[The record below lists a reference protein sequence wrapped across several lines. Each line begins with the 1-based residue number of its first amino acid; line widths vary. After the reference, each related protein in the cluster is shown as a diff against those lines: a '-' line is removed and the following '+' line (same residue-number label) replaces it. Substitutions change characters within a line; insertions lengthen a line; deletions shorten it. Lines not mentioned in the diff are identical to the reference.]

1 MALGKKN
8 EGTRLRLEWQNETKR
23 KVFHLYCKASV
34 VIVVES
40 LHLKEVDYDEIFR
53 PRASLLFITDCA
65 AKSANSYV
73 SKHHLW
79 KQTVSVYTC
88 CCTNGIIWITAQLL

>member
-1 MALGKKN
+1 M
-8 EGTRLRLEWQNETKR
+8 Q
-23 KVFHLYCKASV
+23 VSFHLYCKASV
-34 VIVVES
+34 IIAVES
-40 LHLKEVDYDEIFR
+40 LHLREVDCDEVFR
-53 PRASLLFITDCA
+53 PGTALLLLTDRA

-88 CCTNGIIWITAQLL
+88 YFTRDIIWITTQLS